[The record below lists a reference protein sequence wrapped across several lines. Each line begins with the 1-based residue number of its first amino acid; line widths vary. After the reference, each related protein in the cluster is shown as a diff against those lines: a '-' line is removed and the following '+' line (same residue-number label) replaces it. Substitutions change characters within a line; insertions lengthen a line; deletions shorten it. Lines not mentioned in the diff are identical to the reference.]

1 VGVTEFGALLLELLD
16 RKGLSCYEIGEA
28 SGLGADTI
36 SKLVNGHRPP
46 TERHILRL
54 IPPLLMT
61 DDDIESANR
70 LLTIGDV
77 YIFRK
82 PRSRRSPD

>member
-1 VGVTEFGALLLELLD
+1 MVSEFGVVLLDMLD
-16 RKGLSCYEIGEA
+16 RKGLSCYELGEA

-54 IPPLLMT
+54 IPPLLMAE
-61 DDDIESANR
+61 DDIESANR
-70 LLTIGDV
+70 LLTVADV

-82 PRSRRSPD
+82 PRRRNAS